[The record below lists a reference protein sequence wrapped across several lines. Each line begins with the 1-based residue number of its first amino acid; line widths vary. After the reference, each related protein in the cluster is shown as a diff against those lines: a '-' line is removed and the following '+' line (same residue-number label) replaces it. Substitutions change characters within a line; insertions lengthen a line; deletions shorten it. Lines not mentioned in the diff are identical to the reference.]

1 MLHYLSVMDRIAL
14 KAQEREIVGKK
25 VKTLRRDGLLPANIY
40 GKKTDSE
47 HVTVNG
53 KEFIKVFNQAG
64 ETGLVN
70 LKVGEDRAVPVMIR
84 DIQVD
89 PATGNMLHVDF
100 YKVNLKEKVT
110 VPVPIVL
117 IGDEAE
123 SVHLGEAIVLQPIS
137 EVEVEALPTDLI
149 DKIEVDI
156 TSLQQI
162 DDAVTIGQLKY
173 DRETLTILTSEDEV
187 VVKLAPA
194 VTAEMEALMEEQE
207 AEAAAASEAVEDE
220 EGMEAE
226 EAKEGEGESTGGEE
240 SSEDKKEESEG

>member
-1 MLHYLSVMDRIAL
+1 MDRIAL
-14 KAQEREIVGKK
+14 TAFEREIVGKK
-25 VKTLRRDGLLPANIY
+25 VKYLRRDGFLPANIY

-47 HVTVNG
+47 HVTING

-84 DIQVD
+84 QIQTD
-89 PATGNMLHVDF
+89 PATGHVLHVDF

-117 IGDEAE
+117 IGEEAE
-123 SVHLGEAIVLQPIS
+123 LVHLGEAIVLQSIS

-156 TSLQQI
+156 TSLKQV
-162 DDAVTIGQLKY
+162 DDAITIGQLNY
-173 DRETLTILTSEDEV
+173 DRETLKISTPEEEV

-207 AEAAAASEAVEDE
+207 AEAAAAAEAAGAE
-220 EGMEAE
+220 EGAE
-226 EAKEGEGESTGGEE
+226 DKEEKEGEQDSGEGESAEGGEQG
-240 SSEDKKEESEG
+240 SADKKDEPSEE